1 MAFKKLRSSLFGRSS
16 EQQLKTSK
24 LFYRSPRDPQNTKA
38 RKRQKSIA
46 KTTLFSG
53 TVAVSLAVFAT
64 AAVNFVAA
72 FPEVEVSSPTPN
84 SFAPT
89 AFPERPSLS
98 PGGFAAALP
107 DAGFVEVTAPVSTVS
122 LTPVTVQ
129 PTSTLAIPVAANTD
143 TPQTEIEIQ
152 QTPQTEIEIQQAP
165 QLSPPRKVTP
175 DVILVTGTDLLS
187 PLRDSLQQAQVYV
200 EIDVDSRR
208 STLDFES
215 IVSEWDPVPPPP
227 GLPTSTTLLGDAG
240 AEVIPTSTLAPVPF
254 ERKFIVLSS
263 GGFDFNPDA
272 YATGVQRVSSS
283 IPDDVTLIWINQ
295 SSNISPIFNEALAE
309 TTANFDN
316 VFVADWKEFSA
327 GRTQWFSDS
336 SNQQLSEEGADA
348 YARFILAALYD
359 PGVAV

>member
-1 MAFKKLRSSLFGRSS
+1 MMTFKKPRRWLFRGSS

-53 TVAVSLAVFAT
+53 TVAVSFAVFAT

-107 DAGFVEVTAPVSTVS
+107 DAGFVEVTAPVSTVTS
-122 LTPVTVQ
+122 TPVTVQ
-129 PTSTLAIPVAANTD
+129 PTSTLAIPVAANTE

-152 QTPQTEIEIQQAP
+152 QTPQ
-165 QLSPPRKVTP
+165 LLPPRKVTP
-175 DVILVTGTDLLS
+175 DVILVTGTDLLSTAIS

-215 IVSEWDPVPPPP
+215 IVSEWDPVPPQP
-227 GLPTSTTLLGDAG
+227 GLPTSTTLLGDTG

-263 GGFDFNPDA
+263 GGFDFNPAA
-272 YATGVQRVSSS
+272 YTAGVQRVSSS